1 MMLHKRSCWDDE
13 EDERK
18 VRRKAQPK
26 ATDLLRSPF
35 FFQRFLEDV
44 RKAGLV
50 GEKKNALALYIVAT
64 SRFRPRPVNAL
75 VKGSSSVGK
84 NFTVRTV
91 TDNFLPEKTVHGVSS
106 MTERSLNFLDKD
118 DIENSILYFYEVDG
132 SARAAHPNRL
142 LISEG
147 KLVHWYVASTKW
159 GGKEVREEITGGPV
173 ACISTT
179 TENALKIDDE
189 SRHLSLWLDES
200 PKQTKRIARAY
211 AVENKE
217 TLTAEMKTVWIEVQ
231 QLIKERKALPIEL
244 PGWFEGLVDLIPIG
258 DVRIRR
264 YWPAFV
270 EACKT
275 VCLIRSFRST
285 KEELERRGGLTVS
298 FKDFAIADLIFDKV
312 VAESLNRNATDEEV
326 WTGELVER
334 IAEQR
339 GRSLG
344 AGVEATN
351 LLGEPGVTSLDKA
364 YRLLR
369 RAERAGTVFRSN
381 LPGKNNGKFYLP
393 SAQLGFIGSPE
404 VVFKRLE
411 MKGGVKFVH
420 PITGEWVNYGEVK

>member
-1 MMLHKRSCWDDE
+1 MMLDTESCWDDE

-18 VRRKAQPK
+18 VRRKVRPK
-26 ATDLLRSPF
+26 ATDLLRSPS
-35 FFQRFLEDV
+35 FFQSFLEDV

-64 SRFRPRPVNAL
+64 SRFRPRPLNAL
-75 VKGSSSVGK
+75 VKGPSSAGK
-84 NFTVRTV
+84 NFIVRTV
-91 TDNFLPEKTVHGVSS
+91 MDNFLPEKTVHGVSS
-106 MTERSLNFLDKD
+106 MTERSLNFLHKD
-118 DIENSILYFYEVDG
+118 DLENSILYFYEVDG
-132 SARAAHPNRL
+132 SARSTHPNRL

-189 SRHLSLWLDES
+189 SRHLSLWMDES
-200 PKQTKRIARAY
+200 PGQTKRIARAY
-211 AVENKE
+211 AVNEKQ
-217 TLTAEMKTVWIEVQ
+217 TLTADMKAVWLEVQ
-231 QLIKERKALPIEL
+231 QLIKERKDLPIQL
-244 PGWFEGLVDLIPIG
+244 PAWFERLVDLIPTG

-285 KEELERRGGLTVS
+285 KAELKSHGGLTVS

-312 VAESLNRNATDEEV
+312 VAESLSRSATDEEV
-326 WTGELVER
+326 WVGEMVDR
-334 IAEQR
+334 IVHQHK
-339 GRSLG
+339 GV
-344 AGVEATN
+344 GVEATN

-369 RAERAGTVFRSN
+369 QAERAGTIFQAN

-393 SAQLGFIGSPE
+393 SAELDFIGSPE
-404 VVFKRLE
+404 LVFRRFE
-411 MKGGVKFVH
+411 MNGNLKFVH
-420 PITGEWVNYGEVK
+420 PITGEWVKYGDKAK